1 MDLYSL
7 LVEEFMIVDTQSVF
21 TDTVV
26 ISESAHVD
34 GGLEV
39 RNVG

>member
-1 MDLYSL
+1 VDLYSL
-7 LVEEFMIVDTQSVF
+7 LIEEFTIVETRSVF

-26 ISESAHVD
+26 ISESAHVE